1 MKPGMK
7 KHGTE
12 NRKYNETG
20 KHGKNTER
28 TTLNRCPPIT
38 LKKSELCRSLMN
50 PRVCYFVE

>member
-12 NRKYNETG
+12 NRKNNEIG
-20 KHGKNTER
+20 KHGKNTEGT

-38 LKKSELCRSLMN
+38 LKKSEQIFAGL
-50 PRVCYFVE
+50 